1 MGDDGDLFG
10 DDENPS
16 LEHADGAFGDAGDRR
31 RELLARE
38 IKDGKARPGDE
49 AERNAGKRGPG
60 RPKGSQNRKS
70 RDFEKWYAAMGY
82 RDPMMVLGEL
92 VSTDPVELQAWYI
105 AHERTVKAIGKG
117 KFVQD
122 VPTLA
127 EINRDRARAA
137 ETIAPYLHGK
147 KPVELQ
153 IIDERLPALI
163 IDLGSDQLER
173 GRQLADAQVLSI
185 GYPVPEA
192 EASKINDLSDDDE

>member
-1 MGDDGDLFG
+1 MGGDGDLFG

-31 RELLARE
+31 RELLERE
-38 IKDGKARPGDE
+38 AAEGKARPGDE
-49 AERNAGKRGPG
+49 GERKAGKRGPG
-60 RPKGSQNRKS
+60 RPKGAQNRKS

-105 AHERTVKAIGKG
+105 AHERVVKPLGKG
-117 KFVQD
+117 RFVQD

-127 EINRDRARAA
+127 EINRDRAKAA

-163 IDLGSDQLER
+163 IDLGTDQLER

-185 GYPVPEA
+185 GGPELDG
-192 EASKINDLSDDDE
+192 EASKINDLEGDDG